1 MSTLPTPAIFRNLH
15 GKVDPGVVS
24 AIHLIFN
31 ATKDA
36 HDAIVALSGQHGTTV
51 QNVSNVTTQIGSLTT
66 IINNVAEAVPEGNVN
81 QQTVP
86 YAIQNSDY
94 GGVVILQGA
103 GPYDITLNSAVTM
116 PYYTICFNLGSVSA
130 TVTPDLAGATINN
143 VASLTLGVNQWMLI
157 FFDGLNWWGLTFT
170 IPVSIVKVAH
180 QWLDSYDS
188 TTGLFTQSQ
197 PAAADLSDG
206 TTGTGAVVLASA
218 LSVYALSS
226 ALPLTG
232 VSGSLGGAA
241 LTAGQT
247 ITINVTVT
255 GATTSMVAATSPQT
269 YPGDGFC
276 WDAYVSAADTV
287 TVRLTCVLSGTPVS
301 SVYSVRVVQ

>member
-1 MSTLPTPAIFRNLH
+1 LSTLPTPAIFRNLH

-130 TVTPDLAGATINN
+130 TVTPDLAGATVNN

-157 FFDGLNWWGLTFT
+157 FFDGLNWWALYTRSPNPTFENLSSLVNGVT
-170 IPVSIVKVAH
+170 TVFTLANTYSVAIVV
-180 QWLDSYDS
+180 
-188 TTGLFTQSQ
+188 
-197 PAAADLSDG
+197 SDG
-206 TTGTGAVVLASA
+206 FTLIPTVGFTLVGTT
-218 LSVYALSS
+218 
-226 ALPLTG
+226 LTMTDPP
-232 VSGSLGGAA
+232 VTSLGVWGW
-241 LTAGQT
+241 
-247 ITINVTVT
+247 
-255 GATTSMVAATSPQT
+255 S
-269 YPGDGFC
+269 
-276 WDAYVSAADTV
+276 
-287 TVRLTCVLSGTPVS
+287 
-301 SVYSVRVVQ
+301 